1 MTHIRQVESNAA
13 GGVSVELGEK
23 TLIIGPSAGGKTT
36 IIRAI
41 ELALA
46 GGTSDL
52 EGRAWVGDDPR
63 VLALA
68 PPDSPL
74 WAEVALSDGQRA
86 RWEKAPGKTATHAA
100 PVSNVLS
107 LGAVREALTGS
118 AERARAFVL
127 SASCGDV
134 TADDVLLRLPA
145 GLHEAYEAIATSQT
159 GSPVDVLQG
168 VQKAAAKR
176 GRDLAREAKGARAV
190 VESMT
195 ALGAAPTEAQVAAST
210 AEATALASRL
220 AQKEQQVWD
229 ATRRSQ
235 LDASI
240 AEHEAAITHWRTAL
254 AEIPEPTAEDFAM
267 QARWARA
274 TALREVIAGQRQ
286 SPQACH
292 LCGAEHADLTERM
305 TAMDAAIDTALTAFA
320 ERQEALDK
328 REKIGRKLAE
338 IEAAHAA
345 FVAARG
351 NRADAPTSIEETLD
365 ALRFEAGQAEAKRR
379 TLLAAFENHAA
390 LAKSRSVA
398 HDTETRA
405 DRFKSLDKACKAA
418 IAEIVQ
424 TQLKAFAMRVNAY
437 MPARMTFAVES
448 GTRFRIG
455 VVRDGT
461 LHTALSGAEWVAVTT
476 AIGCAV
482 TEKAEC
488 AVLLPEE
495 RAYDPKMLVRIMRGL
510 AKANAQVVLTSTVR
524 FYGKAPSGW
533 TIIDL
538 NA

>member
-210 AEATALASRL
+210 AE
-220 AQKEQQVWD
+220 QQVWD

-305 TAMDAAIDTALTAFA
+305 TAMDAAIDTALTAF
-320 ERQEALDK
+320 
-328 REKIGRKLAE
+328 LAE